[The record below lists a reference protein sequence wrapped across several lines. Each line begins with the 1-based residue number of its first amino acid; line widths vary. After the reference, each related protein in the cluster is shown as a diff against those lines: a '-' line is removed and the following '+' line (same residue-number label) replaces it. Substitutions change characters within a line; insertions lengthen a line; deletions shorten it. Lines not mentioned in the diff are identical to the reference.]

1 MTVQRRSA
9 SLRISSRT
17 TSSENGST
25 RRKPRAGPA
34 WTCRM
39 ENPDR
44 AWGPVPEWK
53 SKVRLARK
61 GVNTADGDED
71 HRPSGIRQGPGGAWG
86 TGWAAFGLI
95 ARPDLRYPD
104 HAAGRAPGG
113 LEGATPAWPTRSRPC
128 RGGTVVP
135 ARRSG

>member
-17 TSSENGST
+17 TSPENGST

-34 WTCRM
+34 WTSRM

-61 GVNTADGDED
+61 GVNTAKRVNTADGDED

-86 TGWAAFGLI
+86 TGWAAFGPI
-95 ARPDLRYPD
+95 A
-104 HAAGRAPGG
+104 
-113 LEGATPAWPTRSRPC
+113 
-128 RGGTVVP
+128 
-135 ARRSG
+135 